1 MFVICNPK
9 QTELNHLSGGKWVT
23 SLAALQRISYF
34 VGSSVLLFSSNWRRR
49 LETLKLGILYLSQM
63 KCHSSAAETF
73 IGRMH
78 KMGSEVGNIV
88 MLVKL
93 IPSILGMMCFYEI
106 ENFEVL
112 FEDIASAL
120 PNDTANIT
128 IYSIETSRA
137 VGKWNYI
144 KSRLKPLK
152 CMLKLSFPAKASPS
166 SIIFHSEI
174 EI

>member
-1 MFVICNPK
+1 
-9 QTELNHLSGGKWVT
+9 
-23 SLAALQRISYF
+23 
-34 VGSSVLLFSSNWRRR
+34 
-49 LETLKLGILYLSQM
+49 M

-73 IGRMH
+73 IGRMP
-78 KMGSEVGNIV
+78 KMGSEVEHIV

-137 VGKWNYI
+137 VGK
-144 KSRLKPLK
+144 
-152 CMLKLSFPAKASPS
+152 
-166 SIIFHSEI
+166 
-174 EI
+174 